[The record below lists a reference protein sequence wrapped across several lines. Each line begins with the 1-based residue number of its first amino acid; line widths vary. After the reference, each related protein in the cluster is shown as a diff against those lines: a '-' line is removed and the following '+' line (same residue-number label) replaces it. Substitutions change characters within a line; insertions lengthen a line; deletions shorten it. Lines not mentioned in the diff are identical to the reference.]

1 MPQSQNETVAI
12 RNLQRYLRQLSYHNA
27 AIPAPPIDGIFER
40 DTEAALRA
48 FQEERELP
56 VTGVAD
62 PVTWEELYTNYRAS
76 LAEHTPP
83 SPMAVFPFQDPPAVL
98 REGTR
103 GFAVAALRH
112 MLRELSAHYDALEGI
127 EVDERY
133 DDAVTAAVR
142 DFQARNRIPVT
153 GEVDPYTWNTI
164 TDQYNIRFAIE
175 PFL

>member
-1 MPQSQNETVAI
+1 MPQSQNETIAT

-27 AIPAPPIDGIFER
+27 AIPPPPIDGIFER
-40 DTEAALRA
+40 DTEASLRA
-48 FQEERELP
+48 FQGDRELP

-62 PVTWEELYTNYRAS
+62 PVTWEALYANYRAS

-83 SPMAVFPFQDPPAVL
+83 RAMAIFPFQDPPAVL
-98 REGTR
+98 REGAH
-103 GFAVAALRH
+103 GFAVSALRH
-112 MLRELSAHYDALEGI
+112 MLRELSSVYDALSEI
-127 EVDERY
+127 ESGDTY
-133 DDAVTAAVR
+133 DAAVTAAVR
-142 DFQARNRIPVT
+142 DFQARNRLPVT